1 MKKSLLV
8 FAAMAASVSLFA
20 QVKVNSIAE
29 FYTMKISTDGR
40 YIISSADGPMQ
51 VLNVE
56 TGKIE
61 SYPEVMPGNGN
72 CISTSGIVV
81 GSNQMDAPMMI
92 VDNKLVYPENLTK
105 FSLCDLHGITPDG
118 TRACGLV
125 NSPEGNTDGQMYQ
138 PMVVNVNADGSVS
151 DPIYLPH
158 PEKDFFGNTPQHCSA
173 VRIGPDGKTVVG
185 QVIDDSGFFIYPI
198 VYKED
203 ADGKW
208 SYTLPSEP
216 YFNPNHIEIPE
227 NPGEFEEPRPEAK
240 DFISEEKRTEYEA
253 AYKEWEDAGY
263 PEGLEPNVAS
273 YMTEEEIAAY
283 NKAAEEYN
291 MRLEEYYKKFEEY
304 TEARDKVIDESLS
317 FVLNA
322 LALDTAGK
330 KLAIGAVKYVMTEG
344 AFMPEEI
351 YSTCVFDLENNTM
364 NQIEGKYTNILPSQ
378 VLANGE
384 VLGCTPV
391 PGPWSTSLLPPLTY
405 IYTPGA
411 TDYVP
416 IQEYLEGVA
425 PEAITWMNENLPKE
439 IPVDMDE
446 EYNPIYEEVLMTG
459 HAVAS
464 DDMSVIS
471 GGVLAYMYDENMSF
485 VSYVITGST
494 NAVADVAAEAS
505 SLRVLKGGVLVAH
518 GVVAD
523 VEVYTMAGAQVYS
536 AATLQGSVNTGIAA
550 GIYAIAWTDAA
561 GERHSAKVLF

>member
-8 FAAMAASVSLFA
+8 FAAMAASISLFA
-20 QVKVNSIAE
+20 QVKVDSIAE
-29 FYTMKISTDGR
+29 FYTMKISADGR
-40 YIISSADGPMQ
+40 YIISSADGPMG

-72 CISTSGIVV
+72 CISTGGIGV
-81 GSNQMDAPMMI
+81 GSNEMDASMMI
-92 VDNKLVYPENLTK
+92 IDGKLVYPENLTK

-118 TRACGLV
+118 TRICGLV

-138 PMVVNVNADGSVS
+138 PMVLDVKADGSVS

-158 PEKDFFGNTPQHCSA
+158 PEKDVFGNTPQHCSA
-173 VRIGPDGKTVVG
+173 VWIGPDGKTVVG

-198 VYKED
+198 VYRED

-208 SYTLPSEP
+208 SYTLPADP
-216 YFNPNHIEIPE
+216 YFNPNDIDLPE
-227 NPGEFEEPRPEAK
+227 NPGEFEEPRPEAT
-240 DFISEEKRTEYEA
+240 DYMTEEKKAEYEA
-253 AYKEWEDAGY
+253 AYSEWQDAGY
-263 PEGLEPNVAS
+263 PEGLEPNPAS
-273 YMTEEEIAAY
+273 YMTEEQIATY
-283 NKAAEEYN
+283 NKAAEEFN
-291 MRLEEYYKKFEEY
+291 LRLEEYQKKFEAY
-304 TEARDKVIDESLS
+304 TEARDKVIDESIN

-322 LALDTAGK
+322 FALDTAGN
-330 KLAIGAVKYVMTEG
+330 KLAIGAIKYVMPEG
-344 AFMPEEI
+344 AVMPEEI

-364 NQIEGKYTNILPSQ
+364 NQIDGKYSNILPSQ

-411 TDYVP
+411 ADYVP

-425 PEAITWMNENLPKE
+425 PEAVTWMNENLLKD
-439 IPVDMDE
+439 IPVGMDE
-446 EYNPIYEEVLMTG
+446 EYNPIYEKVLMTG

-485 VSYVITGST
+485 VSYVITGSP
-494 NAVADVAAEAS
+494 NAVADVPLEES
-505 SLRVLKGGVLVAH
+505 SLRALKGGVLVAN

-523 VEVYTMAGAQVYS
+523 VEVYAMDGAHVYS
-536 AATLQGSVNTGIAA
+536 VAALQGSVNTGLAS
-550 GIYAIAWTDAA
+550 GVYAISWTDAA
-561 GERHSAKVLF
+561 GERHTAKVLF